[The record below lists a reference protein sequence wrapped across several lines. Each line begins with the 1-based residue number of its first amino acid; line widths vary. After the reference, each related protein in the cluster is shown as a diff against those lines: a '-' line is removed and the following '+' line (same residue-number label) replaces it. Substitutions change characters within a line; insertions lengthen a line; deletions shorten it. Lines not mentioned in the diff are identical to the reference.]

1 MYCKLLSAIVLGVEG
16 RLIEVEVDI
25 AAGLPQVNVVGLP
38 DPAVR
43 ESIDRARAAIHN
55 AGMKFPLDRITVNLA
70 PADMRKQGSAFDLA
84 IAAGILCASGQM
96 QHDEL
101 EGALIIG
108 ELSLS
113 GEVKP
118 VPGVLAMAENARS
131 AGLRRIFVPP
141 ASAHEAGLIE
151 GIEVRSVPSLA
162 DWIGGR
168 SRTGAMAQPTINAGT
183 AGEPV
188 SGVPLDLADVAGQLQ
203 GKRALLIAAAG
214 MHNLLFLG
222 PPGTGKTMLCRRLPS
237 LLPPLGDEEALEVT
251 KIYSVSGKFPGAR
264 AGLLRERP
272 FRAPHHTISTSGLIG
287 GGPVPKP
294 GEVTLAHRGVLF
306 LDELPE
312 FGRGALESL
321 RQPLEDRHVTIGRAR
336 GVTRFPASFML
347 AAAMNPCACGYFG
360 GDQSEQACSCS
371 VGSLA
376 RYRARMSGPL
386 ADRIDLQVE
395 IPRQPVSF
403 AGGGMSSADA
413 RERLGVAYERQQRR
427 YAAAGIRWNS
437 ELSGSLLGQ
446 HARLA
451 SDAEALLTGMYSRL
465 GLSYRA
471 HDRILKLSRTIA
483 DLEDC
488 DSVGLEHVA
497 EAVQY
502 RALDRQ
508 TPGYESGVSR
518 ERKAGREGDLTQS
531 PAKSRRKTAES

>member
-1 MYCKLLSAIVLGVEG
+1 MYTKLLSATVSGVEG

-25 AAGLPQVNVVGLP
+25 SPGLPQVNVVGLP

-55 AGMKFPLDRITVNLA
+55 GGMKFPLDRITVNLA

-84 IAAGILCASGQM
+84 IAAGILCASGQFRP
-96 QHDEL
+96 DAL
-101 EGALIIG
+101 AGALIIG

-118 VPGVLAMAENARS
+118 VPGVLAMAEMARRS
-131 AGLRRIFVPP
+131 GLRRVYVPA
-141 ASAHEAGLIE
+141 ASWSEAALIE
-151 GIEVRSVPSLA
+151 GIEVIAVRSLS
-162 DWIGGR
+162 DWTRGVAALPEVDGAGLPEEGR
-168 SRTGAMAQPTINAGT
+168 T
-183 AGEPV
+183 AGGEPR
-188 SGVPLDLADVAGQLQ
+188 SALDLGDVAGQLQ

-214 MHNLLFLG
+214 MHNLVFIG

-237 LLPPLGDEEALEVT
+237 LLPRLEDDEALEVT
-251 KIYSVSGKFPGAR
+251 KIYSVSGKL
-264 AGLLRERP
+264 AGQRSGLIRERP
-272 FRAPHHTISTSGLIG
+272 FRAPHHTISISGLVG
-287 GGPVPKP
+287 GGPLPRP

-347 AAAMNPCACGYFG
+347 AAAMNPCACGFWD
-360 GDQSEQACSCS
+360 GDDREQGCTCSAS
-371 VGSLA
+371 SLA
-376 RYRARMSGPL
+376 RYRSRMSGPL

-395 IPRQPVSF
+395 LPRQPISF
-403 AGGGMSSADA
+403 GSAPGMTSAQA
-413 RERLGVAYERQQRR
+413 RELLGVAYDRQSRR
-427 YAAAGIRWNS
+427 YADSGIRWNS
-437 ELSGSLLGQ
+437 ELSGRMLAA
-446 HARLA
+446 HARLT
-451 SDAEALLTGMYSRL
+451 SDAEALLASMYSRL

-483 DLEDC
+483 DLD
-488 DSVGLEHVA
+488 DRDGIALEHVA

-508 TPGYESGVSR
+508 LP
-518 ERKAGREGDLTQS
+518 
-531 PAKSRRKTAES
+531 TASAEAAARS